1 MRAGRQPRH
10 LYLVLTWVSFQ
21 PSGYGVYVYPNS
33 FFRYEGEW
41 RGGKKHGTDRLWP
54 LAVAI
59 PLTAHV
65 PEELGPRECLP
76 HQALT
81 HARRTRPSL
90 VAATPG
96 PHSCLLHQALTR
108 THEGP
113 SPAEW
118 GTQTAALVLMKTVF
132 IFSLNM
138 KSLTIFIKKI

>member
-21 PSGYGVYVYPNS
+21 PSGYGIYVYPNS

-41 RGGKKHGTDRLWP
+41 RGGKKHGKDRLWP

-76 HQALT
+76 H
-81 HARRTRPSL
+81 R
-90 VAATPG
+90 
-96 PHSCLLHQALTR
+96 ALTR
-108 THEGP
+108 AHEGP
-113 SPAEW
+113 SAEW
-118 GTQTAALVLMKTVF
+118 GTQIATLVLMKTVF
-132 IFSLNM
+132 IFSLKM
-138 KSLTIFIKKI
+138 KRLTIKKKKKSLNSKESK